1 MTQRDLA
8 GAGAPRYLVTIM
20 SATHTVGMYM
30 TRSPVTVERATTMG
44 RALKIMGDQGF
55 RHLPVVDGGR
65 LVGLVSE
72 RELKVV
78 EHMQGVDSAMCIVG
92 DFILGPPF
100 QVASDAHLR
109 DVARAMAEKKYG
121 SAVVVD
127 GEQIVGVFTTTD
139 ALKALAIVL
148 GA

>member
-1 MTQRDLA
+1 MT
-8 GAGAPRYLVTIM
+8 
-20 SATHTVGMYM
+20 SSHTVGMYM
-30 TRSPVTVERATTMG
+30 TRSPVTVERTTTMG
-44 RALKIMGDQGF
+44 RALRIMEDQGF

-72 RELKVV
+72 RELKIV
-78 EHMQGVDSAMCIVG
+78 EHMQGVDSAMCVVG

-100 QVASDAHLR
+100 HVAADANLR
-109 DVARAMAEKKYG
+109 DVARAMAEKKFG

-127 GEQIVGVFTTTD
+127 GEQVVGVFTTTD

>member
-1 MTQRDLA
+1 MT
-8 GAGAPRYLVTIM
+8 
-20 SATHTVGMYM
+20 STHTVGMYM
-30 TRSPVTVERATTMG
+30 TRSPVTVDRTTTMA
-44 RALKIMGDQGF
+44 RAIRIMDDQGF
-55 RHLPVVDGGR
+55 RHLPVVDAGR

-72 RELKVV
+72 RELKIV

-100 QVASDAHLR
+100 HVASDAHLR
-109 DVARAMAEKKYG
+109 DVARAMAEKKFG

-127 GEQIVGVFTTTD
+127 GDQVVGVFTTTD